1 MAIYFPENRIP
12 EKARVNRFARIP
24 IISFALLKTLLGKNV
39 MGVNDAIDGFH
50 WQTDITKHYK
60 LLWLKLKLVY
70 YRYAYEF
77 MFYEFVNFGFE
88 NKSKKECLKYISS
101 FERIR
106 LLNELYVDTE
116 EWQIFA
122 NKDRTYNHYAKFF
135 KRDVIC
141 IYGLEDL
148 VKYTEFI
155 KKHSKFIVKPIKEN
169 NGRGIFIVDLEKDN
183 LKAMDVFNRCLSL
196 NGVLVEEYI
205 SQTFEL
211 SQIFPNS
218 VNTVRFVTY
227 YSDGNLTNIAAFLRV
242 GVGNSVIDNA
252 TNGGIFAGID
262 ISSGRIITDG
272 YKKTVDDI
280 YEYHPDTNI
289 KFKGFK
295 LPEWDKLLNLIEDI
309 VKVCPKQKFV
319 GWDFAHGENGWM
331 LVEANGG
338 PGLVSVQISNQKG
351 LRPIFSKTIFLD
363 SKNASGYI
371 SAKL

>member
-1 MAIYFPENRIP
+1 MKY
-12 EKARVNRFARIP
+12 
-24 IISFALLKTLLGKNV
+24 S
-39 MGVNDAIDGFH
+39 
-50 WQTDITKHYK
+50 
-60 LLWLKLKLVY
+60 
-70 YRYAYEF
+70 
-77 MFYEFVNFGFE
+77 EFV
-88 NKSKKECLKYISS
+88 
-101 FERIR
+101 
-106 LLNELYVDTE
+106 
-116 EWQIFA
+116 
-122 NKDRTYNHYAKFF
+122 
-135 KRDVIC
+135 
-141 IYGLEDL
+141 
-148 VKYTEFI
+148 

-169 NGRGIFIVDLEKDN
+169 NGRGIFIVDLKKDN
-183 LKAMDVFNRCLSL
+183 LKAMDVFNRCLSI

-205 SQTFEL
+205 NQTIEL

-227 YSDGNLTNIAAFLRV
+227 YSGGNLTNIAAFLRV
-242 GVGNSVIDNA
+242 GMGNSVVDNA
-252 TNGGIFAGID
+252 ASGGLFAGID

-272 YKKTVDDI
+272 YKKTVNDI

-295 LPEWDKLLNLIEDI
+295 LPEWNKLLNLIEDI

-338 PGLVSVQISNQKG
+338 PGLVALQISSQKG

-363 SKNASGYI
+363 SKNASEYI